1 MATNRTRRPAAPPVV
16 PPTFTQT
23 VFAKK
28 YEGVEER
35 GICVRQRFYLLHGV
49 NVGDKV
55 MLREPPKPKMSGA
68 LYEMSFDA
76 GQTWRPL
83 PHSYR
88 NI

>member
-1 MATNRTRRPAAPPVV
+1 MATTRRPKAPPVV
-16 PPTFTQT
+16 IPTFTQT

-28 YEGVEER
+28 YEGVEEL
-35 GICVRQRFYLLHGV
+35 GIVIRQRFYPLHGV
-49 NVGDKV
+49 KAGDKV

-68 LYEMSFDA
+68 LYELSFDA

-83 PHSYR
+83 PHFYR

>member
-1 MATNRTRRPAAPPVV
+1 MAKPRTPRAPAVV

-23 VFAKK
+23 IFVKK

-35 GICVRQRFYLLHGV
+35 GICVSQRFYPLHGV

-55 MLREPPKPKMSGA
+55 MLREPPKNKMSGA
-68 LYEMSFDA
+68 LYELSFDA

-83 PHSYR
+83 PHFYR